1 MSNSKKVVGFALT
14 SEETTLARADIKT
27 GKTFKE
33 ARNSL
38 IAVLSEHRDPQH
50 MDKPSKGE
58 CTDFYDGIN
67 KLSFE
72 AFCGK
77 TSIVGSPDGK
87 SYDVMALL
95 EMSSELTPEW
105 AKVKGSSPR
114 GGDETIKQYY
124 QRGRGDWKK
133 SLKRSWEAKIAAEN
147 ALFASPDERT
157 RGQVKLLIV
166 SVETVIKRIKKLDP
180 ENSDIDF
187 GITEAHQ
194 TASQL
199 LVYIGGTA

>member
-1 MSNSKKVVGFALT
+1 MSNSKNVVGFALT

-38 IAVLSEHRDPQH
+38 IAVLRLEREPFH
-50 MDKPSKGE
+50 MDKPAKGE

-77 TSIVGSPDGK
+77 TSTIGSPDGK
-87 SYDVMALL
+87 PYDVMALL
-95 EMSSELTPEW
+95 KMSSELTPEW

-147 ALFASPDERT
+147 ALFASPNERT
-157 RGQVKLLIV
+157 RGQVKLLIE
-166 SVETVIKRIKKLDP
+166 SVPTSP
-180 ENSDIDF
+180 P
-187 GITEAHQ
+187 
-194 TASQL
+194 
-199 LVYIGGTA
+199 

>member
-67 KLSFE
+67 KLS
-72 AFCGK
+72 
-77 TSIVGSPDGK
+77 IV
-87 SYDVMALL
+87 
-95 EMSSELTPEW
+95 
-105 AKVKGSSPR
+105 
-114 GGDETIKQYY
+114 
-124 QRGRGDWKK
+124 
-133 SLKRSWEAKIAAEN
+133 
-147 ALFASPDERT
+147 
-157 RGQVKLLIV
+157 
-166 SVETVIKRIKKLDP
+166 
-180 ENSDIDF
+180 
-187 GITEAHQ
+187 
-194 TASQL
+194 
-199 LVYIGGTA
+199 